1 MIDGYSWE
9 SPNSEFTH
17 LRHFDMEEWWR
28 MSTMSQS
35 SCVARRSSAV
45 AVAAL
50 AWCSCSR
57 QKESLPRFR
66 VISDS
71 LAATLQ
77 VQVMLKGICRLLDQ
91 RLFTLELRH
100 RCHYHDEI
108 RSFSTLHIYCIMEFD
123 LFMILIKQKTRK
135 MRFFGLHKCMRWLR
149 RVPLC
154 ADLTVRGLGVPGL
167 AEGDAMIATWLRTME
182 TMDTMHT
189 MDIMDTKTKP
199 RQSIFFWQFFFS
211 NPELLSQCFSACFC
225 HCCAS
230 EGPTPNRI
238 TWPISHWLFVAG
250 KSWKGVLAI
259 SSASTGCL
267 GRILKWRRRMSDWNS
282 V

>member
-28 MSTMSQS
+28 MSTMSQGS
-35 SCVARRSSAV
+35 GVSRRSSAV

-50 AWCSCSR
+50 AWRSCSR

-71 LAATLQ
+71 LA
-77 VQVMLKGICRLLDQ
+77 VQERVHCKFKSCWRVSAD
-91 RLFTLELRH
+91 FWTKDCSVTLELLH

-108 RSFSTLHIYCIMEFD
+108 RSFFHPSHLLHHGIWCW
-123 LFMILIKQKTRK
+123 FMILIKQKTRK
-135 MRFFGLHKCMRWLR
+135 MCFFGLHICMRWLR

-154 ADLTVRGLGVPGL
+154 ADLTVRGLGVPGRITHR
-167 AEGDAMIATWLRTME
+167 DAMIATWLRTME

-189 MDIMDTKTKP
+189 MDTKTKP

-225 HCCAS
+225 
-230 EGPTPNRI
+230 
-238 TWPISHWLFVAG
+238 
-250 KSWKGVLAI
+250 LA
-259 SSASTGCL
+259 AL
-267 GRILKWRRRMSDWNS
+267 LK
-282 V
+282 VQHQIG